1 MTPTETARFRKAV
14 LGALCALGATAWSGC
29 SNPPEDLPDG
39 GQPPGV
45 ATCDRDTSEGPDTP
59 LTYVEGTPAT
69 GYVCPIEDQDWYAI
83 SVAPGE
89 RILKVG
95 LKLASPIS
103 PVEPTYTVWSTDD
116 AGAPAE
122 AIATPPSTQIGA
134 ALDDVHCVDP
144 GDLLVAVRDS
154 GDDAQ
159 DLRQAYTFTV
169 STSPDP
175 DSQEPNDVQ
184 ASATELTAGQSRVG
198 AIACRGDEDWYQIEI
213 PDGNLIRMTLASES
227 TGYEPTLQLLT
238 ATGDVLVRE
247 ENKSGTVRATA
258 IDRFEVVPGPGTYF
272 IVVSDDDGTGADPD
286 VNYTLGVELVQD
298 SDDNEPNNH
307 PDQATELSADP
318 VSCAS
323 ERTFTSTGTIGAPG
337 DDDWFKLGLANCNDG
352 ILDVELEFNNSGL
365 SNAEQWEFNNTL
377 QATVTV
383 VKGHTESACDTDST
397 CSSLNLACNGSLDC
411 AGVFE
416 QCLPDNLCAGATVCL
431 PEGVCGANVVQRR
444 YECRPNLDECDP
456 SGTPPPN
463 RARISMPLRGIPYVY
478 LRASDFQADG
488 AEPGTTYTLRASV
501 RNDPDLNEPS
511 EVFTNSLQDSI
522 PVRASQPL
530 ATEIPVHDATIGQG
544 CDESKWITGYLAY
557 ENDLD
562 FYTYVHPCPGED
574 CTMRFRYDT
583 QAGPVDFVVNLY
595 RGSSLWFTA
604 FDNEEEANQQ
614 AYSGA
619 LGGLQSG
626 PLSGD
631 GRCYYAYQGHTS
643 NNGDFRYYVVVR
655 DLFDLFSDG
664 ATIRPDSRDWDEGQR
679 YRFCVEKV
687 SNVCEEPP
695 CQIYED
701 GCGQPTN

>member
-1 MTPTETARFRKAV
+1 LTPTETARFRKAT
-14 LGALCALGATAWSGC
+14 LGALCALGVTAWSGC

-59 LTYVEGTPAT
+59 LAYTQGNPAT
-69 GYVCPIEDQDWYAI
+69 GYVCPIEDQDWYAVT
-83 SVAPGE
+83 VAPGD

-95 LKLASPIS
+95 LRLASPIS
-103 PVEPTYTVWSTDD
+103 PVEPTYTVWSTD
-116 AGAPAE
+116 ASGQPAE
-122 AIATPPSTQIGA
+122 AIAAPPSTQIGA
-134 ALDDVHCVDP
+134 ALDDVHCVDS

-169 STSPDP
+169 TTSPDP
-175 DSQEPNDVQ
+175 DSQEPNDAQ
-184 ASATELTAGQSRVG
+184 EAATALTAGQSRVG

-213 PDGNLIRMTLASES
+213 PDGNLIRMTLASEIAD
-227 TGYEPTLQLLT
+227 YEPTLRLLT
-238 ATGDVLVRE
+238 AAGDVLVRE

-258 IDRFEVVPGPGTYF
+258 FDRFEVVPGPGTYF
-272 IVVSDDDGTGADPD
+272 IVVSDDDGAGADPD

-307 PDQATELSADP
+307 PDEATELSADA

-323 ERTFTSTGTIGAPG
+323 ERSFTATGTIGAPG
-337 DDDWFKLGLANCNDG
+337 DDDWFKLPLANCGDG
-352 ILDVELEFNNSGL
+352 ILDVELEFNNAGL
-365 SNAEQWEFNNTL
+365 SDAEQWAFNNEL

-383 VKGHTESACDTDST
+383 VKGHAESACDTDST

-463 RARISMPLRGIPYVY
+463 RARVSMPLRNIPYVY
-478 LRASDFQADG
+478 LRVSDFQADG

-511 EVFTNSLQDSI
+511 EVFTNSLRDEI
-522 PVRASQPL
+522 PVRASQSI

-544 CDESKWITGYLAY
+544 CDESKWVTGYLAY

-562 FYTYVHPCPGED
+562 FYTYTHPCPGED
-574 CTMRFRYDT
+574 CTMRLRYDT
-583 QAGPVDFVVNLY
+583 QAGPVDFVVNIY

-604 FDNEEEANQQ
+604 FDNEELANQ
-614 AYSGA
+614 AAFSGA
-619 LGGLQSG
+619 LGGLESG
-626 PLSGD
+626 GLSGD

-655 DLFDLFSDG
+655 DLFDLFSDD